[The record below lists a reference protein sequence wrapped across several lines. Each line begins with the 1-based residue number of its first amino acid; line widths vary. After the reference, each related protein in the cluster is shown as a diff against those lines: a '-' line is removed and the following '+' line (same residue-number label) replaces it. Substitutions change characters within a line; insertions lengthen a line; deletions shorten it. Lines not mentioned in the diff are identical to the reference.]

1 MKKIIFKIIALA
13 AVLSCGGNAI
23 ASNFD
28 LSSLSVADIK
38 ASQASIKV
46 PAAPRPPADE
56 LIGIDMN
63 VRLPFKTLK
72 NAVAQVAASE
82 KRLAIIDKDAPVV
95 FKAGELLKISNI
107 RVDANGI
114 IVVPTLTLRPYLEG
128 RDKLA
133 IRIQRVQLHASM
145 QPSLKSAPMP
155 AVNQEEVMAQVMD
168 VMIKGVYAA
177 VNERL
182 KAKQIPLRAEEV
194 ITMKY
199 NKADWTLR
207 ATVSSK
213 ILSHFVP
220 AGLMGELH
228 LTGFAFSDAGLTL
241 KIQTAE

>member
-1 MKKIIFKIIALA
+1 MKKTTLKIITLA
-13 AVLSCGGNAI
+13 AALSCGGNAI
-23 ASNFD
+23 ASDFD

-38 ASQASIKV
+38 ASQASVKV

-56 LIGIDMN
+56 LIGMDMN
-63 VRLPFKTLK
+63 IRVPFKMLNNSVT
-72 NAVAQVAASE
+72 AVTATE
-82 KRLAIIDKDAPVV
+82 KRLTIINKGAPVI
-95 FKAGELLKISNI
+95 FKSGEFLKIGNI

-145 QPSLKSAPMP
+145 EPSLKAAPSAMT
-155 AVNQEEVMAQVMD
+155 EEQVMEQVMD
-168 VMIKGVYAA
+168 MLVKGIYSSL
-177 VNERL
+177 NEKL
-182 KAKQIPLRAEEV
+182 KAKKIKMKAEEV
-194 ITMKY
+194 VALKY

-213 ILSHFVP
+213 ILREFVP
-220 AGLMGELH
+220 AGLVGELH
-228 LTGFAFSDAGLTL
+228 LTGFSFSDAGLTL